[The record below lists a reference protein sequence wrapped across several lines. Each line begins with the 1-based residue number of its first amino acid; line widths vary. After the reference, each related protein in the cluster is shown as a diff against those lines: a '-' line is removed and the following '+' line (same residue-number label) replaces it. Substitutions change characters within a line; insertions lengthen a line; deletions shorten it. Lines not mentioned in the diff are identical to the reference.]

1 MRSLGVKG
9 VKEMVIE
16 QVQKRSGEVVSFD
29 KAKITSAI
37 FNAAQ
42 SVGGTDINQAK
53 MITENVMNVLEQKY
67 HNKVPTVED
76 IQDIIEKILI
86 ETGHAKTAKAFIL
99 YRAEREKER
108 KKAVGSDAETDAMF
122 GYNSK
127 LYSLVPHSQVDTYR
141 RLFYLMRKWQEEQK
155 VPYRL
160 KNDYLG
166 SNELA

>member
-1 MRSLGVKG
+1 MIKQILKTPDNSLRQRS
-9 VKEMVIE
+9 E
-16 QVQKRSGEVVSFD
+16 EVVSFD

-37 FNAAQ
+37 FNAAR

-122 GYNSK
+122 GYKSK
-127 LYSLVPHSQVDTYR
+127 LYYR
-141 RLFYLMRKWQEEQK
+141 RKRNVPLAVPRHDDSSLWLYCFQFCPQFLSGLQRRSWQRGI
-155 VPYRL
+155 P
-160 KNDYLG
+160 
-166 SNELA
+166 